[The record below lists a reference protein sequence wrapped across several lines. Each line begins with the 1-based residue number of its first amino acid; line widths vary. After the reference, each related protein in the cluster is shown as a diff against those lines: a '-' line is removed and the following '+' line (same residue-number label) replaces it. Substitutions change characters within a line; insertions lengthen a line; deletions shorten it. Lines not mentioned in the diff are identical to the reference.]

1 MTGKQLFD
9 KYQRDGRA
17 ATVGSEEREYGG
29 LLLTALMTVGK
40 EELFATLEE
49 AEKTGKKVAL
59 TYPAESVPAEPN
71 GITLVD

>member
-9 KYQRDGRA
+9 KYQTDGRA
-17 ATVGSEEREYGG
+17 AHVGSEEREYGG

-40 EELFATLEE
+40 EELFAKLEE

-71 GITLVD
+71 GIMLVD